1 MKKRCGVVVVSSLAL
16 ASAASATINVIDLG
30 TGAPPASF
38 GGFTLVPFG
47 DDTRPTLVD
56 VTDVSVADGAPF
68 GGITFSPAL
77 NHRQIGDGWATWS
90 HGYAG
95 DVYYTVG
102 GLSALI
108 GLPANTGAFYFY
120 AEPNQFSIFN
130 LTATAQ
136 DGTSLTVPVSGLSGA
151 NGFGFY
157 TSGGMP
163 LVSITVTSDSD
174 FAIGEFGIAAIPS
187 PSAGVLALAGLGMIA
202 RRRR

>member
-68 GGITFSPAL
+68 GGITFSPVL
-77 NHRQIGDGWATWS
+77 NHRQIGVDWGTWS

-95 DVYYTVG
+95 DVYYTNL

-120 AEPNQFSIFN
+120 AEPNPFLLLSV
-130 LTATAQ
+130 TATAQ
-136 DGTSLTVPVSGLSGA
+136 DGTALTVLVNGFGGA

-157 TSGGMP
+157 SSGGMP
-163 LVSITVTSDSD
+163 LVSIMVTSDAD

-187 PSAGVLALAGLGMIA
+187 PSAGALALAGLGMFA